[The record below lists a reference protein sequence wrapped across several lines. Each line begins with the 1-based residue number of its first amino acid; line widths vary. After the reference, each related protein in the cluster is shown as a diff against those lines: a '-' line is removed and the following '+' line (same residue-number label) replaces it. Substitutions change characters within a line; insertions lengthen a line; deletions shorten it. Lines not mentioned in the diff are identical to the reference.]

1 MQKLPVE
8 FKNVPVDIP
17 HVHCSTSSSLKERK
31 LSVWRTQ
38 YWQDNNLDAALACLV
53 VQGENLRVSY
63 VKTTNLLFLDLLTF
77 LHGLKSGVSKSG
89 EKRTIMTPN
98 WTILRTTLQNE
109 ISYFNGR
116 RAKLLPTDTELDNIF
131 IAQIATLQYTI
142 RLMDTL
148 MNRERNNTEEKW
160 EELKAWVLDVNC
172 GEYEFRQTIEK
183 MKELEEK

>member
-1 MQKLPVE
+1 
-8 FKNVPVDIP
+8 
-17 HVHCSTSSSLKERK
+17 
-31 LSVWRTQ
+31 
-38 YWQDNNLDAALACLV
+38 
-53 VQGENLRVSY
+53 
-63 VKTTNLLFLDLLTF
+63 
-77 LHGLKSGVSKSG
+77 
-89 EKRTIMTPN
+89 MTPN
-98 WTILRTTLQNE
+98 WITLRTTLQNE
-109 ISYFNGR
+109 ISYFNSR

-172 GEYEFRQTIEK
+172 GEYEFRQLIEK